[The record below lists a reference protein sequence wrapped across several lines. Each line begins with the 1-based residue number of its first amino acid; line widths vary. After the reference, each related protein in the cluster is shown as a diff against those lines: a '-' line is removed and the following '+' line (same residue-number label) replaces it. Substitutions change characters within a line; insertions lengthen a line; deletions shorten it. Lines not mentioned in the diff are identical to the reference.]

1 MRILIIEDEP
11 LNQMVFEDALV
22 HAGHEVTVIGGA
34 FQQDDQLIGFGNDG
48 DLPLD
53 LTAFDFAVVDGNLT
67 GDMKGWEIVPLL
79 TAAGITC
86 IGISADCNDKIL
98 AAGAKEAYAKP
109 FSIRLLG
116 ETIGRLSKENK
127 DSPS

>member
-34 FQQDDQLIGFGNDG
+34 FQEGNQLIGFGNDG

-53 LTAFDFAVVDGNLT
+53 LTAFDYAVVDGNLI

-86 IGISADCNDKIL
+86 IGISGDCNDKII
-98 AAGAKEAYAKP
+98 AAGAKTAFNKP
-109 FSIRLLG
+109 FSIRQLPEAVAALAKAG
-116 ETIGRLSKENK
+116 
-127 DSPS
+127 

>member
-11 LNQMVFEDALV
+11 LNAMVFEDALV

-34 FQQDDQLIGFGNDG
+34 FQKGNQLIGFGNDG

-53 LTAFDFAVVDGNLT
+53 LSAFDFAVVDGNLI

-79 TAAGITC
+79 VAAGITC
-86 IGISADCNDKIL
+86 IGVSGDCNDKIV
-98 AAGAKEAYAKP
+98 AAGAKAAFAKP
-109 FSIRLLG
+109 FSIRQLPQAV
-116 ETIGRLSKENK
+116 EELSKAAL
-127 DSPS
+127 